1 MTIQSQI
8 TTKLTSLQASI
19 DKLSLRERLLVFSTV
34 LMVFG
39 SVWYLS
45 LMEPLT
51 QRAAN
56 SRTEIESLQARIETA
71 NRSLED
77 QVLQISGSGTEYQDR
92 FTRVQRRIDAINES
106 LGDYASELIDPAEM
120 ARVMEGVLK
129 EQSKLRLIR
138 IRNLRPEALS
148 ASADSRTAT
157 FYKHG
162 LEIEFEGSYSA
173 CLDYLQEIENLP
185 WRFYWQV
192 LELEVLEYP
201 RNRVRLEVSTLSLDE
216 EWIGA

>member
-1 MTIQSQI
+1 MTLQSQV
-8 TTKLTSLQASI
+8 TTKLTSLRASV

-34 LMVFG
+34 LMLFG
-39 SVWYLS
+39 SVWYLGF
-45 LMEPLT
+45 MEPLT
-51 QRAAN
+51 QRAAS
-56 SRTEIESLQARIETA
+56 SRTEIEALQARIETA

-120 ARVMEGVLK
+120 SRVMEGVLK

-138 IRNLRPEALS
+138 IRNLSPEALS

-162 LEIEFEGSYSA
+162 LEIEFEGSYQA

>member
-1 MTIQSQI
+1 MTMQSQI
-8 TTKLTSLQASI
+8 TAKLTSLRASV

-34 LMVFG
+34 LMLFA
-39 SVWYLS
+39 SVWYLGF
-45 LMEPLT
+45 MEPLT

-56 SRTEIESLQARIETA
+56 SRTEIEALQARIETA

-92 FTRVQRRIDAINES
+92 FTSVQRRIDTINES

-129 EQSKLRLIR
+129 QQSKLRLIR
-138 IRNLRPEALS
+138 LRNLSPEALS

-173 CLDYLQEIENLP
+173 CLNYLQEIENLP

>member
-1 MTIQSQI
+1 MTMQSQI
-8 TTKLTSLQASI
+8 TTRLTSLRASV
-19 DKLSLRERLLVFSTV
+19 DKLSLRERLLVFSTA
-34 LMVFG
+34 LMLFG
-39 SVWYLS
+39 SVWYLGF
-45 LMEPLT
+45 MEPLT

-56 SRTEIESLQARIETA
+56 SRTEIEALQARIETA

-77 QVLQISGSGTEYQDR
+77 QVLQISGSGTEYQAR
-92 FTRVQRRIDAINES
+92 FTSVQRRIDAINEN

-120 ARVMEGVLK
+120 SRVMEGVLN

-162 LEIEFEGSYSA
+162 LEIEFEGSYQA